1 MEDLFSQFGTMF
13 TNQLHCYFP
22 EKVVSLA
29 GESDNVGS
37 AARDLVRI
45 HDSKQQAVARCLHDD
60 LGQLLAALS
69 MHLHLVNS
77 SRTTRPD
84 LTPCLEIAQQAI
96 QRVRELAADLYPS
109 ILEDLALPDALR
121 CWLDERARRSGV
133 TIDLLT
139 SASWNPQP
147 ALVEIT
153 CFRAVTEAVENA
165 ISRAATKRIC
175 VELRQ
180 DAETVEIT
188 IHDDGRSLESDSLES
203 TSGQP
208 PQENM
213 EAVCRRIELLA
224 GHWRIESSAG
234 QGSTVHVHLPVD
246 PDAASSGNRKTS
258 KADS

>member
-1 MEDLFSQFGTMF
+1 MEDIVSQFGPVYTY
-13 TNQLHCYFP
+13 QLYDYSP
-22 EKVVSLA
+22 SGVVSLA

-37 AARDLVRI
+37 AARDLLGI
-45 HDSKQQAVARCLHDD
+45 HDSKLRAVARCLHDD

-69 MHLHLVNS
+69 MHLHLVNN

-109 ILEDLALPDALR
+109 MLEDLTLPDALR

-139 SASWNPQP
+139 SASWNQQP
-147 ALVEIT
+147 TLVEIT

-165 ISRAATKRIC
+165 ISRVATKRIC

-180 DAETVEIT
+180 DAETVEIA
-188 IHDDGRSLESDSLES
+188 IHDDGQRLEPDSVP
-203 TSGQP
+203 TASGQP
-208 PQENM
+208 PQKGM
-213 EAVCRRIELLA
+213 EAVCRRIELL
-224 GHWRIESSAG
+224 GGLWRIESSAG